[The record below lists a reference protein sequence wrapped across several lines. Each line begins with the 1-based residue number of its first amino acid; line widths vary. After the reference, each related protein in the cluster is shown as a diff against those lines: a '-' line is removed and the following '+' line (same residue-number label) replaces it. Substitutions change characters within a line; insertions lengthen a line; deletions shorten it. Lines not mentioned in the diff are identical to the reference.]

1 MDKVI
6 GVVNKIV
13 YFNESNGYG
22 IIKLKMDYKNPNLSH
37 YRTIL
42 FSNILSVLCTFDR
55 RPFEDEEY
63 EFEGE
68 LETSSYG
75 YQLKANTFRRVN
87 ENSKEGIVTYLSSE
101 LFPGIGK
108 KAAEKVFDALG
119 DEALKLIVDDRNI
132 LDKVEISSKQKD
144 VIYENLVINYTK
156 EKQLV
161 ELLNFGIGMSISV
174 RIINI
179 LGDKSAKIIREN
191 PYQLIDLVE
200 GIAFI
205 RADEIAK
212 KLGFK
217 KDDPKRLIALIH
229 FIIKNLVYATGN
241 SYTEKDELFE
251 KVTSYANTTDEL
263 INRENFNKFL
273 DDLKQS
279 KKIIIED
286 EKYIFDYNI
295 YYDEIN
301 VSKSI
306 SQILN
311 NTKLDYNKKKIPNVI
326 QEVMDVNNIQYSP
339 KQIEA
344 IENALKEPISIVTGG
359 PGTGKSTVI
368 KGIIEAYASMF
379 NKKDLIKNEIFLLAP
394 TGRASKRLKEVTNH
408 YNASTIHKFL
418 GYQGNGR
425 FNALQEGEIKAKLII
440 IDEFSMVDI
449 NLASIFFKC
458 ISPLTK
464 IVIVGD
470 VDQLPAVG
478 CGDVLRDL
486 IESKEITT
494 TKLDKIHRQ
503 ASDSTI
509 ISLAHEINE
518 GNLPYTVIEKQHDRN
533 FIACNDEKMVEFIT
547 TVVKQGIDSGM
558 DLIKDIQVLV
568 PMYKGIVGIDSINYN
583 LQEAFNK
590 TDNEVLYN
598 GKRFRENDKV
608 IQLVNRQEKQV
619 MNGDIGY
626 IRAIN
631 RDNDTFKSLDVQF
644 DFGSVHYEKDEL
656 EDLSLAYAIS
666 IHKSQGSE
674 FALVVVPFS
683 FKYWIMTK
691 RKLIYT
697 AITRA
702 KKYLIMLGN
711 IEALRRGI
719 TQIED
724 KRKTKLQDRIHTMIE
739 NVNTIFD
746 SNSAFDEI
754 KEETTENV
762 SIEDFMDDTN
772 IKQADT
778 LIDLSMEEFSSNKA
792 QDIFEMENIS
802 PYDFL
807 DDEE

>member
-1 MDKVI
+1 MDKFLGI
-6 GVVNKIV
+6 INKIV

-22 IIKLKMDYKNPNLSH
+22 IVKIKIDYKNAMH
-37 YRTIL
+37 EKYRNIL

-55 RPFEDEEY
+55 KPFEDEEY

-75 YQLKANTFRRVN
+75 YQLKASSFRRVN
-87 ENSKEGIVTYLSSE
+87 ENSKEGVVTYLSSE

-108 KAAEKVFDALG
+108 KAAEKVFDSLG
-119 DEALKLIVDDRNI
+119 NDALKLIVNDRNV
-132 LDKVEISSKQKD
+132 LDDVPITSKQKD
-144 VIYENLVINYTK
+144 TIYSNLVIHYNK
-156 EKQLV
+156 EKELI
-161 ELLNFGIGMSISV
+161 ELLNFGIGMRISV

-179 LGDKSAKIIREN
+179 LGDKSSKIIKEN

-200 GIAFI
+200 GIAFL
-205 RADEIAK
+205 RADDIAM
-212 KLGFK
+212 KLGIK
-217 KDDPKRLIALIH
+217 KDDPKRLVALIH
-229 FIIKNLVYATGN
+229 YVIKQVTYSSGD
-241 SYTEKDELFE
+241 SYIEKDDLFE
-251 KVTSYANTTDEL
+251 KVSNFANVTDEL
-263 INRENFNKFL
+263 INRESFEKYLYTLQDN
-273 DDLKQS
+273 

-286 EKYIFDYNI
+286 NQNVFDYQV

-301 VSKSI
+301 VSKAI
-306 SQILN
+306 SQILKN
-311 NTKLDYNKKKIPNVI
+311 DKLDYSKKKIPQAI
-326 QEVMDVNNIQYSP
+326 QEVMEINNIVYSD

-344 IENALKEPISIVTGG
+344 IEKALLEPISIVTGG

-368 KGIIEAYASMF
+368 KGIIEAYASLF
-379 NKKDLIKNEIFLLAP
+379 NKKDLIKNQIVLLAP

-425 FNALQEGEIKAKLII
+425 FAALTDGELKAKLII

-449 NLASIFFKC
+449 NLISIFFKC

-478 CGDVLRDL
+478 NGDVLRDL

-494 TKLDKIHRQ
+494 TRLNKIHRQ
-503 ASDSTI
+503 ASDSSI
-509 ISLAHEINE
+509 ISLAHDVNE
-518 GNLPYTVIEKQHDRN
+518 GVLPYSIIEKQHDRN
-533 FIACNDEKMVEFIT
+533 FIACNDEKIVEFIK
-547 TVVKQGIDSGM
+547 TVVKQGIDAGM
-558 DLIKDIQVLV
+558 DLIKDIQVLI
-568 PMYKGIVGIDSINYN
+568 PIYKGIVGIDSINYS
-583 LQEAFNK
+583 LQDAFNK
-590 TDNEVLYN
+590 SDIEINYL

-631 RDNDTFKSLDVQF
+631 KDGDSFKSLDVQF
-644 DFGSVHYEKDEL
+644 DFGSVHYDKDEL
-656 EDLSLAYAIS
+656 EDLTLAYAIS

-674 FALVVVPFS
+674 FSLVVVPFS
-683 FKYWIMTK
+683 FKYWIMLK

-711 IEALRRGI
+711 IEAIRKGI
-719 TQIED
+719 LQIED
-724 KRKTKLQDRIHTMIE
+724 KRKTKLQERIHSMIE
-739 NVNTIFD
+739 NGQIIMD
-746 SNSAFDEI
+746 SESAFKEI
-754 KEETTENV
+754 KEEKIENI
-762 SIEDFMDDTN
+762 SIEDFMN
-772 IKQADT
+772 SEK
-778 LIDLSMEEFSSNKA
+778 ID
-792 QDIFEMENIS
+792 QTEMENIS

-807 DDEE
+807 DDGE

>member
-1 MDKVI
+1 MDKII

-22 IIKLKMDYKNPNLSH
+22 IIKLKIDYKNPSLAH

-75 YQLKANTFRRVN
+75 YQLKASTFRRVN

-119 DEALKLIVDDRNI
+119 DEALKLIVDDRNV
-132 LDKVEISSKQKD
+132 LDKVDISSKQKD

-251 KVTSYANTTDEL
+251 KVTEYANTTDEL
-263 INRENFNKFL
+263 ITRENFSKYL
-273 DDLKQS
+273 DALKEN

-306 SQILN
+306 TQILN
-311 NTKLDYNKKKIPNVI
+311 NTKLDYSKKKIPNAI
-326 QEVMDVNNIQYSP
+326 QEVMDANNIQYSP

-344 IENALKEPISIVTGG
+344 IENALLEPISIVTGG

-368 KGIIEAYASMF
+368 RGIIEAYASMF

-449 NLASIFFKC
+449 NLAAIFFKC

-478 CGDVLRDL
+478 YGDVLRDL

-494 TKLDKIHRQ
+494 TRLDKIHRQ

-533 FIACNDEKMVEFIT
+533 FIACNDEKMIEFIT

-590 TDNEVLYN
+590 TDNEVNYN

-631 RDNDTFKSLDVQF
+631 RENDTFKSLDVQF

-719 TQIED
+719 TQIEE
-724 KRKTKLQDRIHTMIE
+724 KRKTKLQDRIHAMIE

-746 SNSAFDEI
+746 SNSAFNEI
-754 KEETTENV
+754 KEENNQEV
-762 SIEDFMDDTN
+762 SIEDFMSIDE
-772 IKQADT
+772 IKQDDIEDIT
-778 LIDLSMEEFSSNKA
+778 VEEFSSDKS

>member
-1 MDKVI
+1 MDKVK

-13 YFNESNGYG
+13 YYNDNNGYG
-22 IIKLKMDYKNPNLSH
+22 IVKIKMDYKNPELAK
-37 YRTIL
+37 YRTTL
-42 FSNILSVLCTFDR
+42 FSNVLSILCTFDR

-68 LETSSYG
+68 IESSSYG
-75 YQLKANTFRRVN
+75 FQLKATTFRRIN

-119 DEALKLIVDDRNI
+119 DEALKLIVDDRSVLDNI
-132 LDKVEISSKQKD
+132 DITLKQKD
-144 VIYENLVINYTK
+144 SLYENLIIHYTK

-161 ELLNFGIGMSISV
+161 ELLNFGIGMGMSV
-174 RIINI
+174 RIINV
-179 LGDKSAKIIREN
+179 LGDKAAKTVKEN

-200 GIAFI
+200 GIAFL

-217 KDDPKRLIALIH
+217 EDDPKRLVALIH
-229 FIIKNLVYATGN
+229 YVIKSLIYSTGD
-241 SYTEKDELFE
+241 SYVEKDDLFE
-251 KVTSYANTTDEL
+251 KVTNFSNT
-263 INRENFNKFL
+263 INDVINQENFNHYL
-273 DDLKQS
+273 ETLKQT

-286 EKYIFDYNI
+286 EKYIFDHSV

-301 VSKSI
+301 VAKCI
-306 SQILN
+306 SQILKN
-311 NTKLDYNKKKIPNVI
+311 DKTDYNKKDIPQVI
-326 QEVMDVNNIQYSP
+326 EDVMTINNITYSP
-339 KQIEA
+339 KQLEA
-344 IENALKEPISIVTGG
+344 IEKALLEPITIVTGG

-368 KGIIEAYASMF
+368 KGIVEAFASLY
-379 NKKDLIKNEIFLLAP
+379 NKKDLVKNEIYLLAP

-408 YNASTIHKFL
+408 NNASTIHKFL
-418 GYQGNGR
+418 GYQGNG
-425 FNALQEGEIKAKLII
+425 FFAALNDGEIKAKLII

-449 NLASIFFKC
+449 SLASIFFKC

-478 CGDVLRDL
+478 CGDILRDL
-486 IESKEITT
+486 IDSKEITT
-494 TKLDKIHRQ
+494 TRLDKIHRQ

-509 ISLAHEINE
+509 ISLAHEINQ
-518 GNLPYTVIEKQHDRN
+518 GNLPYSIIEKQHDRN
-533 FIACNDEKMVEFIT
+533 FIPCNDEMMIDFIT
-547 TVVKQGIDSGM
+547 TVVNQGIDKGM

-568 PMYKGIVGIDSINYN
+568 PMYRGFVGIDAINYK
-583 LQEAFNK
+583 LQDTFNK
-590 TDNEVLYN
+590 NDNEIVYN
-598 GKRFRENDKV
+598 GKRYRENDKV

-631 RDNDTFKSLDVQF
+631 KENNSVKSIDVQF
-644 DFGSVHYEKDEL
+644 DFGSVHYEKD
-656 EDLSLAYAIS
+656 DLDDLNLAYAIS

-674 FALVVVPFS
+674 FGLVVVPFS
-683 FKYWIMTK
+683 FKYWIMLK

-711 IEALRRGI
+711 IEALRKGI
-719 TQIED
+719 VQIEE
-724 KRKTKLQDRIHTMIE
+724 KRKTKLQDRLHEMIL
-739 NVNTIFD
+739 NGNIIFD
-746 SNSAFDEI
+746 QDSAFSEVKEEKKESVSISDFMNKAMDEI
-754 KEETTENV
+754 VNENN
-762 SIEDFMDDTN
+762 EQ
-772 IKQADT
+772 K
-778 LIDLSMEEFSSNKA
+778 DL
-792 QDIFEMENIS
+792 FEMENIS
-802 PYDFL
+802 PYDFMN
-807 DDEE
+807 DEE

>member
-13 YFNESNGYG
+13 YYNEANGYG
-22 IIKLKMDYKNPNLSH
+22 IVKIKMDYKNPELVK
-37 YRTIL
+37 YRTTL
-42 FSNILSVLCTFDR
+42 FTNILSVLCTFDR

-63 EFEGE
+63 EFSGE

-75 YQLKANTFRRVN
+75 YQLKASTFRRIN

-119 DEALKLIVDDRNI
+119 DEALKLIVDDRNV
-132 LDKVEISSKQKD
+132 LDKVEITSKQKD
-144 VIYENLVINYTK
+144 SIYENLVIHYAK
-156 EKQLV
+156 EQQLV
-161 ELLNFGIGMSISV
+161 ELLNFGIGMSMSV
-174 RIINI
+174 RIINV
-179 LGDKSAKIIREN
+179 LGDKAAKAVKEN

-200 GIAFI
+200 GIAFL
-205 RADEIAK
+205 RADDIAK

-217 KDDPKRLIALIH
+217 EDDPKRLVALIH
-229 FIIKNLVYATGN
+229 YVIKTLIYSTGN
-241 SYTEKDELFE
+241 SYIEKNELFE
-251 KVTSYANTTDEL
+251 KVITFSNVVNDV
-263 INRENFNKFL
+263 INQESFEKYL
-273 DDLKQS
+273 QVLKET

-286 EKYIFDYNI
+286 DINVFDYNV
-295 YYDEIN
+295 YYDEIT
-301 VSKSI
+301 VSKCI
-306 SQILN
+306 SQILKN
-311 NTKLDYNKKKIPNVI
+311 DQLDYNK
-326 QEVMDVNNIQYSP
+326 NNIKKAIEDAMESNNITYSP
-339 KQIEA
+339 KQLEA
-344 IENALKEPISIVTGG
+344 IEKALLEPITIVTGG

-368 KGIIEAYASMF
+368 KGIIEAYSSLY
-379 NKKDLIKNEIFLLAP
+379 NKKELVKSEIFLLAP

-418 GYQGNGR
+418 GYQGHGY
-425 FNALQEGEIKAKLII
+425 FSALNDGEIKAKLII

-449 NLASIFFKC
+449 NLAAILFKC

-478 CGDVLRDL
+478 CGDILRDL

-503 ASDSTI
+503 ASDSSI

-518 GNLPYTVIEKQHDRN
+518 GVLPYSVIEKQHDRN
-533 FIACNDEKMVEFIT
+533 FIPCNDELMIDFLIK
-547 TVVKQGIDSGM
+547 VVQQGIDSGM
-558 DLIKDIQVLV
+558 DLIRDIQVLV
-568 PMYKGIVGIDSINYN
+568 PMYKGTVGIDSINYK
-583 LQEAFNK
+583 LQDAFNMQ
-590 TDNEVLYN
+590 DDEVVYN

-631 RDNDTFKSLDVQF
+631 KENNSIKSIDVQF
-644 DFGSVHYEKDEL
+644 DFGSVKYEKD
-656 EDLSLAYAIS
+656 DLDDLNLAYAIS

-674 FALVVVPFS
+674 FGLVIVPFS
-683 FKYWIMTK
+683 FKYWIMLK

-711 IEALRRGI
+711 VEALRKGI
-719 TQIED
+719 IQIEE
-724 KRKTKLQDRIHTMIE
+724 KRKTKLQERLHLMINDE
-739 NVNTIFD
+739 NTIFD
-746 SNSAFDEI
+746 PSSAFSKVQEENK
-754 KEETTENV
+754 KEV
-762 SIEDFMDDTN
+762 SISDFLD
-772 IKQADT
+772 KP
-778 LIDLSMEEFSSNKA
+778 LID
-792 QDIFEMENIS
+792 DIENISLDDFEDTKDNELENIS
-802 PYDFL
+802 PYDFM
-807 DDEE
+807 DDVE

>member
-1 MDKVI
+1 MDKLE
-6 GVVNKIV
+6 GVVTKVV
-13 YFNESNGYG
+13 YYNESNGYG
-22 IIKLKMDYKNPNLSH
+22 IIKIKLDYKKQSLEK
-37 YRTIL
+37 YRNTL

-55 RPFEDEEY
+55 RPIEDEEY
-63 EFEGE
+63 EFSGE
-68 LETSSYG
+68 IQTSSYG
-75 YQLKANTFRRVN
+75 YQLKANTFRRLN

-108 KAAEKVFDALG
+108 KAAEKIFDALG
-119 DEALKLIVDDRNI
+119 DDALKLIVEDKNV
-132 LDKVEISSKQKD
+132 LDNVDITLKQKD
-144 VIYENLVINYTK
+144 SVYENLIIHYTK

-161 ELLNFGIGMSISV
+161 ELLNLGVGMSMSV
-174 RIINI
+174 KIINV
-179 LGDKSAKIIREN
+179 LGDNSAKAVREN
-191 PYQLIDLVE
+191 PYQLIDIID
-200 GIAFI
+200 GIAFL
-205 RADEIAK
+205 RADDIAK
-212 KLGFK
+212 KIGFK
-217 KDDPKRLIALIH
+217 NDDPKRLIALIH
-229 FIIKNLVYATGN
+229 YVIKTLVYATGD
-241 SYTEKDELFE
+241 SYTIKDELYE
-251 KVTSYANTTDEL
+251 KVYNFANVTEEI
-263 INRENFNKFL
+263 INLEKFNHYIEILKEN
-273 DDLKQS
+273 
-279 KKIIIED
+279 KKIIIEN
-286 EKYIFDYNI
+286 EKYIFDYSV

-306 SQILN
+306 TQILKN
-311 NTKLDYNKKKIPNVI
+311 DKLEYDISKVSKVI
-326 QEVMDVNNIQYSP
+326 KNVMDENHINYSK

-344 IENALKEPISIVTGG
+344 IEKALTEPISIVTGG

-368 KGIIEAYASMF
+368 KGIIESYSKLF
-379 NKKDLIKNEIFLLAP
+379 NKKDLVKNEIFLLAP

-408 YNASTIHKFL
+408 FNASTIHKFL
-418 GYQGNGR
+418 GYQGNGI
-425 FNALQEGEIKAKLII
+425 FTALSDGEVKAKMII

-449 NLASIFFKC
+449 NLAATLFKC

-478 CGDVLRDL
+478 CGDVLRDI

-494 TKLDKIHRQ
+494 TRLDKIHRQ

-518 GNLPYTVIEKQHDRN
+518 GNLPYSVIEKQHDRN
-533 FIACNDEKMVEFIT
+533 FIVCNDEKMIEFII

-568 PMYKGIVGIDSINYN
+568 PMYKGFVGIDSINYN
-583 LQEAFNK
+583 LQDAFNK
-590 TDNEVLYN
+590 SENEINFN

-631 RDNDTFKSLDVQF
+631 KDNNTFKSLDVQY

-656 EDLSLAYAIS
+656 DDLNLAYAIS

-674 FALVVVPFS
+674 FGLVVVPFS
-683 FKYWIMTK
+683 FKYWIMLK

-711 IEALRRGI
+711 IESLRKGI
-719 TQIED
+719 IQIEE
-724 KRKTKLQDRIHTMIE
+724 KRKTKLQDRIHEMIQ
-739 NVNTIFD
+739 NNNKIFD
-746 SNSAFDEI
+746 SSSAFSEI
-754 KEETTENV
+754 REENIQEV
-762 SIEDFMDDTN
+762 SISDFLN
-772 IKQADT
+772 NEQR
-778 LIDLSMEEFSSNKA
+778 
-792 QDIFEMENIS
+792 DIEEMENIS
-802 PYDFL
+802 PYDFMN
-807 DDEE
+807 DVE

>member
-1 MDKVI
+1 MDKVK

-13 YFNESNGYG
+13 YYNDNNGYG
-22 IIKLKMDYKNPNLSH
+22 IVKLKMDYKNPELAK
-37 YRTIL
+37 YRTTL
-42 FSNILSVLCTFDR
+42 FSNVLSVLCTFDR

-68 LETSSYG
+68 IESSSYG
-75 YQLKANTFRRVN
+75 FQLKATTFRRIN

-119 DEALKLIVDDRNI
+119 DEALKLIVDDRSVLDNI
-132 LDKVEISSKQKD
+132 DITLKQKD
-144 VIYENLVINYTK
+144 SLYENLIIHYTK

-161 ELLNFGIGMSISV
+161 ELLNFGIGMGMSV
-174 RIINI
+174 RIINV
-179 LGDKSAKIIREN
+179 LGDKAAKTVKEN

-200 GIAFI
+200 GIAFL

-217 KDDPKRLIALIH
+217 EDDPKRLVALIH
-229 FIIKNLVYATGN
+229 YVIKSLIYSTGD
-241 SYTEKDELFE
+241 SYVEKDDLFE
-251 KVTSYANTTDEL
+251 KVTNFSNT
-263 INRENFNKFL
+263 INDVINQENFNHYL
-273 DDLKQS
+273 EILKQT

-286 EKYIFDYNI
+286 EKYIFDHSV

-301 VSKSI
+301 VAKCI
-306 SQILN
+306 SQILKN
-311 NTKLDYNKKKIPNVI
+311 DKTDYNKKDIPQVI
-326 QEVMDVNNIQYSP
+326 EDVMIINNITYSP
-339 KQIEA
+339 KQLEA
-344 IENALKEPISIVTGG
+344 IEKALLEPITIVTGG

-368 KGIIEAYASMF
+368 KGIVEAFASLY
-379 NKKDLIKNEIFLLAP
+379 NKKDLVKNEIYLLAP

-408 YNASTIHKFL
+408 NNASTIHKFL
-418 GYQGNGR
+418 GYQGNG
-425 FNALQEGEIKAKLII
+425 FFAALNDGQIKAKLII

-449 NLASIFFKC
+449 SLASIFFKC

-478 CGDVLRDL
+478 CGDILRDL
-486 IESKEITT
+486 IDSKEITT
-494 TKLDKIHRQ
+494 TRLDKIHRQ

-509 ISLAHEINE
+509 ISLAHEINQ
-518 GNLPYTVIEKQHDRN
+518 GNLPYSIIEKQHDRN
-533 FIACNDEKMVEFIT
+533 FIPCNDEMMIDFIT
-547 TVVKQGIDSGM
+547 TVVKQGIDKGM

-568 PMYKGIVGIDSINYN
+568 PMYRGFVGIDAINYK
-583 LQEAFNK
+583 LQDTFNK
-590 TDNEVLYN
+590 NDNEIVYN
-598 GKRFRENDKV
+598 GKRYRENDKV

-631 RDNDTFKSLDVQF
+631 KENNSVKSIDVQF
-644 DFGSVHYEKDEL
+644 DFGSVHYEKD
-656 EDLSLAYAIS
+656 DLDDLNLAYAIS

-674 FALVVVPFS
+674 FGLVVVPFS
-683 FKYWIMTK
+683 FKYWIMLK

-711 IEALRRGI
+711 IEALRKGI
-719 TQIED
+719 VQIEE
-724 KRKTKLQDRIHTMIE
+724 KRKTKLQDRLHEMIL
-739 NVNTIFD
+739 NGNIIFD
-746 SNSAFDEI
+746 QGSAFSEVKEEKKESVSISDFMNKSMDEI
-754 KEETTENV
+754 VNENN
-762 SIEDFMDDTN
+762 EQ
-772 IKQADT
+772 K
-778 LIDLSMEEFSSNKA
+778 DL
-792 QDIFEMENIS
+792 FEMENIS
-802 PYDFL
+802 PYDFMN
-807 DDEE
+807 DEE